1 MDFFLCGKLLQK
13 NKCSKKKQSGQSP
26 KSPPKQLKESKT
38 PSDKMDSSTPVGEI
52 PKKAEDGGAAGSCVN
67 KILNGLQEMGIEDLK
82 EAFELFDKNHDG
94 KISGDELGCV
104 LRSLGLEYSQE
115 EVDEMIKNADTNEN
129 GFVEY
134 DEFLVMMQRFSQHPP
149 NLPSMDE
156 KTREAFRVF
165 DLDGNGYI
173 DKNELRHVMKR
184 LGENLSE
191 DDVKEMFRE
200 ADLNNDGKID
210 FNEFRQLLGSCKL
223 K

>member
-1 MDFFLCGKLLQK
+1 MDGSKSLGEL
-13 NKCSKKKQSGQSP
+13 SKKT
-26 KSPPKQLKESKT
+26 E
-38 PSDKMDSSTPVGEI
+38 E
-52 PKKAEDGGAAGSCVN
+52 AGAGGSCVG
-67 KILNGLQEMGIEDLK
+67 KILNGLQEMGVGDLK

-94 KISGDELGCV
+94 KISSDELGCV
-104 LRSLGLEYSQE
+104 LRSLGLEYKQE

-129 GFVEY
+129 GSVEY
-134 DEFLVMMQRFSQHPP
+134 DEFLVMMQKFAQHPP
-149 NLPSMDE
+149 NIASMDE

-173 DKNELRHVMKR
+173 DKNELRQVMTR
-184 LGENLSE
+184 LGETLSE

-210 FNEFRQLLGSCKL
+210 INEFRQLLGSCKL